1 MVQRVETCSIRVQ
14 APPQRTIMLYAATA
28 GTNEENVNF
37 IYEMFYEITNQS
49 FGAKQ
54 AIGGC

>member
-1 MVQRVETCSIRVQ
+1 
-14 APPQRTIMLYAATA
+14 MLYAATA